1 MKYKFDFK
9 PILGAA
15 VILIL
20 AAGCQLPSKS
30 GAVSQDNSTESAS
43 NSSSAPTA
51 ITQVSEKTSDLNL
64 TDAQKAQMKQI
75 REQTQGK
82 IVALLSSDQQN
93 QFKAANQGRHESPMK
108 VLRSLNL
115 SADQKQKVHEILND
129 QRQQIQAILTPE
141 QQAKMKQHHAS
152 TKQPSSN

>member
-20 AAGCQLPSKS
+20 AAGCQLSSKS
-30 GAVSQDNSTESAS
+30 RAVSQDNSTESAS

-51 ITQVSEKTSDLNL
+51 IAQVSEKISDLNL

-75 REQTQGK
+75 REQTQAK
-82 IVALLSSDQQN
+82 IVALLSSDQQK
-93 QFKAANQGRHESPMK
+93 QFKATNQGRHESPMK
-108 VLRSLNL
+108 GLRSLNL
-115 SADQKQKVHEILND
+115 SAEQKQQVKEILNT
-129 QRQQIQAILTPE
+129 QRQQFQAILTPE
-141 QQAKMKQHHAS
+141 QQAKMKQHRAS
-152 TKQPSSN
+152 TNQPSSN